1 MLSVELVPIR
11 VPSLAPGRI
20 DQHQPNWPHSYQET
34 TAARH
39 QKKERRVWEG
49 AALRKES
56 LDNTFDIGFGQGI
69 IQTKW
74 GEKWDG
80 RARQNYLN
88 KLEGNRKRLINPIG
102 PAGEDWIAQKY
113 DQIIFNKS
121 TKNCLRGAHD
131 GGGVG
136 DWGLDRSFYHDD
148 IISSSA
154 WLASQKKIVEE
165 FLAHARWPT

>member
-49 AALRKES
+49 SALRKES
-56 LDNTFDIGFGQGI
+56 LDNTFDIGSGQGS

-74 GEKWDG
+74 EEKWDG

-102 PAGEDWIAQKY
+102 PAGEDWQAQKY

-121 TKNCLRGAHD
+121 TKNCLRGSHD
-131 GGGVG
+131 
-136 DWGLDRSFYHDD
+136 WNCTQKRQMQKRPGLLDMWTAPGKGSNKRGPFY
-148 IISSSA
+148 
-154 WLASQKKIVEE
+154 
-165 FLAHARWPT
+165 